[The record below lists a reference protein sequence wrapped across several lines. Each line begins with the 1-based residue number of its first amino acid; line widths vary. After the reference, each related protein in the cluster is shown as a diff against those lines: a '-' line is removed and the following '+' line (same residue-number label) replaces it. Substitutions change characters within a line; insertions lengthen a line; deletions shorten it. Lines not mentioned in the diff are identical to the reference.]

1 MGITAAEARSLT
13 ADEQSEL
20 ITKTYTHLVLAIA
33 AFIGIESWLFSSGRA
48 QMIYE
53 AMIGVSWLWVLG
65 GFVLVSWIASWAAHT
80 LESRAAQYGALL
92 LAVVAQAVILVRLL
106 YPAVMT
112 DTDIVGNAAT
122 VTLVGFAILTAIVL
136 RTRRNF
142 SFLRPF
148 LLWVGLGVV
157 ALIVLSLLFGFQ
169 LGQAFSIGMV
179 IYAGGAVLFS
189 TSNVLHQYR
198 PGQHVAAA
206 LELFASIALL
216 FWYVMRLYSD
226 D

>member
-1 MGITAAEARSLT
+1 MSITAAEARALT

-20 ITKTYTHLVLAIA
+20 ITRSYTHLVLAIA

-48 QMIYE
+48 QVIYE
-53 AMIGVSWLWVLG
+53 AMLGVSWLWVLG
-65 GFVLVSWIASWAAHT
+65 GFILVAWIASWAAHT

-92 LAVVAQAVILVRLL
+92 LFVVAEAVIFVRLL
-106 YPAVMT
+106 YPAAMA
-112 DTDIVGNAAT
+112 DTDIIGNAAA
-122 VTLVGFAILTAIVL
+122 VTLVGFVILTAIVL

-142 SFLRPF
+142 SFLRPL
-148 LLWVGLGVV
+148 LLWIGLGVV
-157 ALIVLSLLFGFQ
+157 ALIVLSVVFGFQ
-169 LGQAFSIGMV
+169 LGQAFTIGMIV
-179 IYAGGAVLFS
+179 YAGGAVLYT

-198 PGQHVAAA
+198 PGQHVAAS

-226 D
+226 E

>member
-48 QMIYE
+48 QVIYE
-53 AMIGVSWLWVLG
+53 TMIGVSWLWVLG

-112 DTDIVGNAAT
+112 DTDIVGNAAA

-148 LLWVGLGVV
+148 LLWVGLGVI

-179 IYAGGAVLFS
+179 IYAGGAVLYS